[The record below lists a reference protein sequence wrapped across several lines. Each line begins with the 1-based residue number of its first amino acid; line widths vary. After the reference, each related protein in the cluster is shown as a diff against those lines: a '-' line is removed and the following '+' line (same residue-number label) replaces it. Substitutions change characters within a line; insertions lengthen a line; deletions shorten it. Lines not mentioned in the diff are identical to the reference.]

1 MKIPYDNSFFVRSN
15 VTLAVKCGKSFA
27 LEEFQRNGYDVGST
41 VRVIPS
47 EKTLLTWARAL
58 LYPIEPTNP
67 SDDPRD
73 LPWKMYPRV
82 VRALERERERER
94 GSGVQRNRFERKSH
108 RKSFFPVT
116 IIFHFCSSRLGGK
129 EIGPLYCVRLR
140 SSSTSNTH
148 PLTHS

>member
-1 MKIPYDNSFFVRSN
+1 MCATNDGAKVDSSGYGEIYANNACILAASTSTINPYKYGNCAVDKKNGKIIAGTLDISYNNSFFVRSN

-73 LPWKMYPRV
+73 LPWKM
-82 VRALERERERER
+82 
-94 GSGVQRNRFERKSH
+94 
-108 RKSFFPVT
+108 
-116 IIFHFCSSRLGGK
+116 
-129 EIGPLYCVRLR
+129 
-140 SSSTSNTH
+140 
-148 PLTHS
+148 